1 MSIDGSFVKA
11 ALSVLWITGALLS
24 VTSIQAGPSEP
35 YQTPLF
41 VSQSVPPLNLLV
53 MGRDHKLYY
62 EAYNDAFDLDGDGIL
77 DVGFKPSI
85 TYYGY
90 FNSAVC
96 YRHQNGRFEPTAS
109 AGAGNTCNNAWSGNF
124 LNYLATSRMDAL
136 RKVLYGGYRSTDDA
150 GETVLRAAFIPQDA
164 HSSGKEYDPVRDNF
178 AIGDYAPLSAP
189 PTGFRHLF
197 AVTTLSNADTPILRV
212 LTNSSYRI
220 WEWVSKEGPVASDK
234 CVNNSTDCT
243 SGGPN
248 NWIIVPSSFFPRGL
262 SITTWKDSQ
271 PDSPNNE
278 SEMNNLFNADS
289 TSNRCGSGT
298 VSNINTTGAN
308 NNPFTGNSHNR
319 CSHNDYHTLITGTLR
334 VPATGSYQ
342 FAVNGDDAVDFY
354 VGSTRVAYWYG
365 GHGANNSASSLA
377 SHSGSIL
384 LSAGTDYTIKFRH
397 EEGTGDDNWQL
408 WFRPPN
414 DPTNSTLTDYDL
426 KVLACPNDANL
437 REDNCKAYSGS
448 SGSLSYKPTGI
459 LHDFGEN
466 DSMKFGLLTGAYA
479 KNTKGGVLRS
489 NIDSFA
495 REVNEET
502 GQFRTDV
509 SDGIVATL
517 NKLRIV
523 DFNSSYQYSNCG
535 WIADVPITSK
545 VDGVC
550 SMWGNPLAEM
560 MFEGLRYFAGA
571 SSGSSAYTYGSN
583 ARDTQ
588 SDLRLPAP
596 GWKPPYVAR
605 ASGGGGAQSCAVPVM
620 TLISD
625 INPSYDFTL
634 PGSRFGT
641 DSNTSLPTKISTL
654 NVSSATDEIGTTEGI
669 NGKSYFIGQSNA
681 DNANS
686 APTAKIINNLSWARG
701 LSPEEPSKQGTFY
714 SAGIAKFAA
723 ENVVGGDKKMLT
735 YSIALASPLPQI
747 TFPIGTDGNQS
758 ITLVPFAKSVGG
770 GYSIDP
776 TSNFQPTNQIVDYY
790 VISIANTTG
799 PGGADY
805 KASVNGGRPY
815 AQFRINYED
824 VEQGA
829 DHDMDAIAL
838 YTLSVEANGSL
849 KVRLDSEYASG
860 GIIQLMGYVISG
872 TTADG
877 IYLEVRD
884 RDTNSEHPYK
894 LNTPTGQRPGYCDN
908 TTNLATDACRT
919 LPLTAERTFT
929 AILTTTAGFLK
940 NPLWYAAKYGI
951 PERAPSTVIGDPDNY
966 FLVTNALTLKDQ
978 LTNAFNDIMQRN
990 NSVTSPA
997 VKPTTPQTAD
1007 ADFFVYRTDYD
1018 VETWSGDLIK
1028 ETIDPNTGNRTSH
1041 WRAALGSRSGRTIKM
1056 ADVAGKA
1063 LVPLSWDNIRARGVN
1078 GIYSGVNLQQALAT
1092 DPQGTDTPKVDAE
1105 GRLTVSADI
1114 ARGQG
1119 HLDFVKGTNT
1129 SYRDRKSL
1137 LGDIIN
1143 SSPVVVEGA
1152 QYLHYLAEAIEPGSN
1167 YAAFADTVKTRSTP
1181 LVFVGAND
1189 GMLHAFDTETGA
1201 EKFAF
1206 VPSAVIPNLN
1216 KLTSSDYNEAGGEH
1230 QFFVDGTPVVRDVYF
1245 DNQWHTVLVGTLRAG
1260 GKSIFALDITDP
1272 DDIRLLW
1279 ELTEGDDLQ
1288 DEETQ
1293 SDVGYSFPVPTIA
1306 RLHNGKWA
1314 VVTGNGY
1321 DSARGRAVLFLIDIK
1336 TGELTKI
1343 PTKDSDSLN
1352 GLSSVRVA
1360 DDNSDGVADYVY
1372 AGDLKGNLWRFDLD
1386 PTGSKQDSAYT
1397 VSFGGSPLF
1406 AAKDGTGSSANTQAI
1421 TAPPSVV
1428 RHPSMQGYILM
1439 FGTGRYFQLTDKET
1453 DKLDSLYGI
1462 WDRETKGASPN
1473 STPSLSRDN
1482 LQQQTFITETSNT
1495 WSSGTSSQMTQ
1506 NIRVLSN
1513 NSITWAQSS
1522 TDTNSERKFGWYL
1535 DLKVGNELK
1544 GERITDE
1551 MAARGQVL
1559 FFTTRTPSNDP
1570 CEAGLEGWT
1579 YGINPYTGGVT
1590 RFNVFDFDKNTMVN
1604 SGDSYNFNGTATV
1617 ISGFK
1622 TPAGGISLS
1631 NNTLFT
1637 TDGSAVTV
1645 DFDPGAP
1652 GRQSWQIIP
1661 EDD

>member
-41 VSQSVPPLNLLV
+41 VSQSVPPLVMLV
-53 MGRDHKLYY
+53 LGKDHSLFF
-62 EAYNDAFDLDGDGIL
+62 EAYNDVSDLDGDGRL
-77 DVGFKPSI
+77 DLQFDPSI
-85 TYYGY
+85 SYYGL
-90 FNSAVC
+90 FDSSLC
-96 YRHQNGRFEPTAS
+96 YTHTGGAATDALFRPADE
-109 AGAGNTCNNAWSGNF
+109 AGANNTCTGKAGRWSGNW
-124 LNYLATSRMDAL
+124 LNYITTSRVDAL
-136 RKVLYGGYRSTDDA
+136 RKVLYGGHRDVDTA
-150 GETVLRAAFIPQDA
+150 AQTILRRAYIPQDG
-164 HSSGKEYDPVRDNF
+164 HSWAKEYTSTSGYDITQYTPLNQPDTGKRHFFGNLTRNYGTNCVDLDKCSDLAPV
-178 AIGDYAPLSAP
+178 LS
-189 PTGFRHLF
+189 
-197 AVTTLSNADTPILRV
+197 VV
-212 LTNSSYRI
+212 TNSSNRV
-220 WEWVSKEGPVASDK
+220 WQWASSERPVLAAS
-234 CVNNSTDCT
+234 
-243 SGGPN
+243 
-248 NWIIVPSSFFPRGL
+248 
-262 SITTWKDSQ
+262 
-271 PDSPNNE
+271 
-278 SEMNNLFNADS
+278 
-289 TSNRCGSGT
+289 
-298 VSNINTTGAN
+298 
-308 NNPFTGNSHNR
+308 
-319 CSHNDYHTLITGTLR
+319 
-334 VPATGSYQ
+334 
-342 FAVNGDDAVDFY
+342 
-354 VGSTRVAYWYG
+354 GSTLG
-365 GHGANNSASSLA
+365 GGTR
-377 SHSGSIL
+377 
-384 LSAGTDYTIKFRH
+384 TDYTVRVEVCTASFH
-397 EEGTGDDNWQL
+397 A
-408 WFRPPN
+408 N
-414 DPTNSTLTDYDL
+414 D
-426 KVLACPNDANL
+426 CQ
-437 REDNCKAYSGS
+437 AYGSG
-448 SGSLSYKPTGI
+448 YKPVGLLQQYT
-459 LHDFGEN
+459 DN
-466 DSMKFGLLTGAYA
+466 SMLFGLLTGSYDQ
-479 KNTKGGVLRS
+479 NMSGGVLRKVVSAFS
-489 NIDSFA
+489 N
-495 REVNEET
+495 EVNS
-502 GQFRTDV
+502 
-509 SDGIVATL
+509 SDGTFTANNTIVDTL
-517 NKLRIV
+517 NKLRIRGYQNGNTTGNYGTPSRTRIMNQGEFV
-523 DFNSSYQYSNCG
+523 D
-535 WIADVPITSK
+535 
-545 VDGVC
+545 
-550 SMWGNPLAEM
+550 WGNPIGEM
-560 MFEGLRYFAGA
+560 MYETLRYFAGRGGA
-571 SSGSSAYTYGSN
+571 TTAFTTSSTHDTAVRLGRATWDNPYGSRS
-583 ARDTQ
+583 AAQAQRC
-588 SDLRLPAP
+588 A
-596 GWKPPYVAR
+596 KPNML
-605 ASGGGGAQSCAVPVM
+605 VM
-620 TLISD
+620 SN
-625 INPSYDFTL
+625 INTSYDSDQL
-634 PGSRFGT
+634 PGSHFPIVTGSGNPVT
-641 DSNTSLPTKISTL
+641 NDLSGLD
-654 NVSSATDEIGTTEGI
+654 VSAQANAITTAEGGI
-669 NGKSYFIGQSNA
+669 ANNPFFIGQSGTSS
-681 DNANS
+681 DF
-686 APTAKIINNLSWARG
+686 APTAKTVTSLAQIRG
-701 LSPEEPSKQGTFY
+701 LAPEEPTKQGSYYPASVARYGAKTVVN
-714 SAGIAKFAA
+714 SAGEK
-723 ENVVGGDKKMLT
+723 ETDTYVV
-735 YSIALASPLPQI
+735 ALASPLPSFDFNVGGKTI
-747 TFPIGTDGNQS
+747 S
-758 ITLVPFAKSVGG
+758 LVPFAKTTAGNSTNNSKGN
-770 GYSIDP
+770 Y
-776 TSNFQPTNQIVDYY
+776 QPTNPIVDLY
-790 VISIANTTG
+790 VESYSTAGT
-799 PGGADY
+799 
-805 KASVNGGRPY
+805 V
-815 AQFRINYED
+815 FRINYEID
-824 VEQGA
+824 EQGN
-829 DHDMDAIAL
+829 DFDSDMIVKYEITVSGNQL
-838 YTLSVEANGSL
+838 VV
-849 KVRLDSEYASG
+849 KVTPESSSTG
-860 GIIQLMGYVISG
+860 GQQHAGYVISG
-872 TTADG
+872 SNRDG
-877 IYLEVRD
+877 VYLVVQDKRACA
-884 RDTNSEHPYK
+884 TSPYF
-894 LNTPTGQRPGYCDN
+894 LNVPPGRSAGYCDVSPMPS
-908 TTNLATDACRT
+908 DCSP
-919 LPLTAERTFT
+919 LPYVYNNSCSNGGTGSGTISTQTFNPGKTAAASLLRS
-929 AILTTTAGFLK
+929 
-940 NPLWYAAKYGI
+940 PLWYAAKYGI
-951 PERAPSTVIGDPDNY
+951 AGRDPSAIEGDPDNY
-966 FLVTNALTLKDQ
+966 FLVTNASTLKDQ

-1167 YAAFADTVKTRSTP
+1167 YAAFAETVKTRSTP

-1482 LQQQTFITETSNT
+1482 LQQQTFITETSST
-1495 WSSGTSSQMTQ
+1495 WNSGTSSQTTQ